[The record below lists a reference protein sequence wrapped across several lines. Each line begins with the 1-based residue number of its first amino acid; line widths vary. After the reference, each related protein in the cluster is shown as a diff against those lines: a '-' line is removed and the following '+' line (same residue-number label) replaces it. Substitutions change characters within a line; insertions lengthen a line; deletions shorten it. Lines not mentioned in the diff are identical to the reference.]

1 MKNREPEDQVTWPGG
16 STSGSSAPNK
26 PKGNRRLLVVAT
38 VVVVL
43 VAVFVVGRMTGSG
56 HSAAGAVASPSAS
69 ATDPVTTPPA
79 VVSTTPEVVATT
91 PSPSD
96 SGSDNA
102 TADSSG
108 SASGGSGSGTD
119 LPEYLSQT
127 KAVDDEGL
135 NSPIDAR
142 ISGVDYP
149 DSIQQIAQG
158 GNGTTTEWDVATYS
172 TFTAEVGI
180 DDSTPADGKT
190 ARIVFMNQS
199 SVQLG
204 TVQVSVG
211 APVQVSIPL
220 KGAVHFEI
228 QCTTEKPNDYYYVTF
243 GNAQF
248 LP

>member
-26 PKGNRRLLVVAT
+26 PKGRRRLVVVGM

-56 HSAAGAVASPSAS
+56 HSAPVALLASPSAS
-69 ATDPVTTPPA
+69 PTEPATTPP
-79 VVSTTPEVVATT
+79 VVVATT
-91 PSPSD
+91 PEVIATTDTPSATD
-96 SGSDNA
+96 TPTDGSTLSDPTA
-102 TADSSG
+102 TG
-108 SASGGSGSGTD
+108 SALPVYLADITAVDDDGLRSPVDAKISGTD
-119 LPEYLSQT
+119 YP
-127 KAVDDEGL
+127 
-135 NSPIDAR
+135 NS
-142 ISGVDYP
+142 V
-149 DSIQQIAQG
+149 QQAAYG
-158 GNGTTTEWDVATYS
+158 GNGDFTVWDVTAYS

-180 DDSTPADGKT
+180 DDSTSADGRT
-190 ARIVFMNQS
+190 DRVVFLNQA

-204 TVQVSVG
+204 AVQVSVG
-211 APVQVSIPL
+211 APVKVSIPL

-228 QCTTEKPNDYYYVTF
+228 QCITEGNDNFDITF